1 MAKKNKRTR
10 DPHSVWNHLW
20 GEWLVWSETDLDA
33 PGDWVFPKSSDKQ
46 ILFRDDP
53 QRIGSLSDLWQVPDI
68 FVETQWWFFKGIP
81 AFEFTWCGS
90 APNLHHPSD
99 TQPLIGY
106 TMLYS
111 NILGYTNWFIWDHC
125 SLFHWDTADTYW
137 PTSIVGWHCFF
148 KWHIYI
154 DLSSQWQWT
163 SQESLKHTYTGCCN
177 SGQW

>member
-10 DPHSVWNHLW
+10 GPTQRV
-20 GEWLVWSETDLDA
+20 EPLVGRVVGLVRNGFGCPSGL
-33 PGDWVFPKSSDKQ
+33 WVFPKSSDKQ
-46 ILFRDDP
+46 ILFRDGP
-53 QRIGSLSDLWQVPDI
+53 QRIGSFRSLANTRHLRKNSVMVFQ
-68 FVETQWWFFKGIP
+68 KYP

-111 NILGYTNWFIWDHC
+111 NILGYTNWFIGDHC

-137 PTSIVGWHCFF
+137 PTSLVGWHVF
-148 KWHIYI
+148 
-154 DLSSQWQWT
+154 
-163 SQESLKHTYTGCCN
+163 
-177 SGQW
+177 